1 MFCFTRAYFTKQ
13 VFQKSGVCYARDEG
27 NSEFSISVTDS
38 ASVKK
43 NFKKKQNFKTK
54 MDTLSFNTKGMS
66 TSESEFVSPRL

>member
-38 ASVKK
+38 DSVKK
-43 NFKKKQNFKTK
+43 KKKQNFKTK